1 MPVFDRPQ
9 NASIVA
15 QGCQSRS
22 ECHELVAQQE
32 LFSIASREPVP
43 SPQMLPISQ
52 RWWPAIMFASDAEGG
67 AWGPKMDENHYAL
80 LDQKLQML
88 KNCRI

>member
-1 MPVFDRPQ
+1 
-9 NASIVA
+9 
-15 QGCQSRS
+15 
-22 ECHELVAQQE
+22 
-32 LFSIASREPVP
+32 
-43 SPQMLPISQ
+43 MLPISQ

-67 AWGPKMDENHYAL
+67 AWSRKMDENHYAYAL

>member
-1 MPVFDRPQ
+1 
-9 NASIVA
+9 
-15 QGCQSRS
+15 
-22 ECHELVAQQE
+22 
-32 LFSIASREPVP
+32 
-43 SPQMLPISQ
+43 MLPISQ